1 MRPELD
7 SRRRLPSRLLM
18 VRKFLVVPLL
28 LTLQLLP
35 VLQASEAKTYRWVDE
50 KGRVHYSD
58 VAAPKAE
65 QVLVKP
71 GSGVTG
77 VAKSEEAAGRAEEC
91 QLLRERL
98 STYETASTITE
109 TDALGNQRAY
119 TDAERQKLLTLT
131 REQVQAACEDR

>member
-1 MRPELD
+1 
-7 SRRRLPSRLLM
+7 M
-18 VRKFLVVPLL
+18 VRKFLVLPLL

-35 VLQASEAKTYRWVDE
+35 ALHASEAKTYRWVDE

-77 VAKSEEAAGRAEEC
+77 VAKPDGGADAVAKAAEC
-91 QLLRERL
+91 TRLRERL
-98 STYETASTITE
+98 TTYESASTITE
-109 TDALGNQRAY
+109 TDALGKQRTY
-119 TDAERQKLLTLT
+119 TDTERQKLLALT
-131 REQVQAACEDR
+131 REQMQAACEGS

>member
-1 MRPELD
+1 
-7 SRRRLPSRLLM
+7 M

-28 LTLQLLP
+28 LTLQLVP

-77 VAKSEEAAGRAEEC
+77 VAKSEDAAGGRAEEC
-91 QLLRERL
+91 KLLRERL
-98 STYETASTITE
+98 TTYETASTITE
-109 TDALGNQRAY
+109 TDALGKQRTY

-131 REQVQAACEDR
+131 REQAQAACEDR